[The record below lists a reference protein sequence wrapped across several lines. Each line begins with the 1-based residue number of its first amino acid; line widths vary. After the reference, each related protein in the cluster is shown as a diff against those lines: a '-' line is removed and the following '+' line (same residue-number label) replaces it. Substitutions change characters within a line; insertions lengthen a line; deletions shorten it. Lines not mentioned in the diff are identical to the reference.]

1 MNSFM
6 KADRRMFISIFAIS
20 YELRITEHPAVAF
33 AVTKDEIMKLCKE
46 NFVKLYKKISSSEL
60 LQEFTAKEVY
70 DIFHMPE
77 NVFSV
82 LALSHFSWKM
92 FLLNYYRLVILLP
105 KLKIIF

>member
-1 MNSFM
+1 MSSESLNTQ
-6 KADRRMFISIFAIS
+6 
-20 YELRITEHPAVAF
+20 LAVAF
-33 AVTKDEIMKLCKE
+33 AVTEDEIMKLCKE
-46 NFVKLYKKISSSEL
+46 NFVKLYKKISSPEL

-82 LALSHFSWKM
+82 LALSHFSRKM

-105 KLKIIF
+105 KLKMIF